1 MIVGI
6 LRNSA
11 ANIKVIERVVQL
23 LSIPLVLL
31 SKAEIMELKA
41 VSMTNT
47 ISSGQTVRENA
58 SSDV

>member
-23 LSIPLVLL
+23 LSIPLVLGL
-31 SKAEIMELKA
+31 SNAEILELKA
-41 VSMTNT
+41 VSKTFSLFDRYFGLN
-47 ISSGQTVRENA
+47 
-58 SSDV
+58 